1 MQGGFIMGFV
11 HLLYFI
17 AVAHHK
23 SFSKAAEVS
32 HVYQSVIS
40 KLVKNLE
47 EELGNVEEGDSGGL

>member
-1 MQGGFIMGFV
+1 MGFV